1 MHRNA
6 SYEKRKE
13 RKSTVDVRRWYML
26 VDIAHIESPN
36 WLISFMFMESQYFM
50 CSADGASE
58 LRKKDE
64 LADDMQRG

>member
-1 MHRNA
+1 
-6 SYEKRKE
+6 
-13 RKSTVDVRRWYML
+13 ML